1 MKEPHA
7 SMLLYDPLIAL
18 VDLLAMQSCSLGVF
32 VLAQTELGI
41 SVLPIFLHTLPLAC
55 FATVAILSMS
65 GLYNVENLYRGAKLI
80 LPTILAAFLFVCLWG
95 ALCYWHPAFAIP
107 VKLIAYSVVAQCN
120 ALLAVRYV
128 YGKMVRRKAGH
139 RRVMV
144 LVSNQA
150 GISAISERV
159 SSAIH
164 NWSPAYE
171 YKTEEEFFSMT
182 DQQLL
187 WDTVL
192 ITEGLKRKTLA
203 VDRLMLLQKEVIIV
217 PNTFDLAARS
227 SQALQIGDLMML
239 AIVPPHLNKRQRLVR
254 RALDIATSSAMLV
267 TLAPIMTLTAVVVRF
282 TSKGCIFFTQERTGL
297 NGKVFRIYKFRTM
310 ITDAEQRSGP
320 VLATANDL
328 RITKAGKFLRKTR
341 LDELPQL
348 VNVLK
353 GDMSLVGP
361 RPERPHFVKELSAEF
376 HGYETRLAVQPGITG
391 LAQVCGGYSSTADH
405 KLKFDLMY
413 IHNQSLMLDLWIL
426 FKTVAVV
433 LDWEKSEGVQTNAIR
448 YATPDT
454 SACLTQSASS
464 LFSSSL

>member
-1 MKEPHA
+1 MKAPHA

-18 VDLLAMQSCSLGVF
+18 IDLLAIQSCSLVIF

-41 SVLPIFLHTLPLAC
+41 SVLPIFLHTLPLTC
-55 FATVAILSMS
+55 LATLAILSMS
-65 GLYNVENLYRGAKLI
+65 GLYNVENQYRGAKLI
-80 LPTILAAFLFVCLWG
+80 LPIILAAFLFVCFWG

-107 VKLIAYSVVAQCN
+107 LKLIAYSVVAQCN
-120 ALLAVRYV
+120 ALLVVRYV
-128 YGKMVRRKAGH
+128 YGNIARRKAGH

-150 GISAISERV
+150 GISAISDRV
-159 SSAIH
+159 SSAMQS
-164 NWSPAYE
+164 WSPACE
-171 YKTEEEFFSMT
+171 YRTEQEFFSMA
-182 DQQLL
+182 DHQLI

-192 ITEGLKRKTLA
+192 IAEGLRRKALA

-227 SQALQIGDLMML
+227 SHALQIGDLMML
-239 AIVPPHLNKRQRLVR
+239 AIAPPHLNKRQRLVR

-267 TLAPIMTLTAVVVRF
+267 ALAPIMILTAVVVRL
-282 TSKGCIFFTQERTGL
+282 TSKGCIFFAQERSGL
-297 NGKVFRIYKFRTM
+297 NGRVFHVYKFRTM
-310 ITDAEQRSGP
+310 ITNAEQRSGP
-320 VLATANDL
+320 VLAIANDP

-353 GDMSLVGP
+353 GEMSLVGP

-376 HGYETRLAVQPGITG
+376 HGYEARLAVKPGITG

-433 LDWEKSEGVQTNAIR
+433 LDWEKSEGVQTSPIR
-448 YATPDT
+448 YAAPDT
-454 SACLTQSASS
+454 SACLTQSASR